1 MAYVGL
7 RKIIIAE
14 RTGAKTYGEQFAFG
28 KAIGLNVTPNY
39 SEGSLNADDVQAEY
53 DKEFNYAEVTM
64 NTSTV
69 PLVAHDKMFGHKVNE
84 NAVDF
89 NAYDEANYVGQA
101 WIAPEKVDGKKY
113 YTGNFLYKAKYSE
126 PSEEYSTKGDS
137 IEYKTP
143 SISGR
148 ALAEDDGD
156 WKATERFETPEKAL
170 EWIYKKFG
178 KSAVP
183 QKVLKNQEAAV
194 TKE

>member
-14 RTGAKTYGEQFAFG
+14 RTGAKTYGEPFAFG
-28 KAIGLNVTPNY
+28 KAIGMNVTPNY

-53 DKEFNYAEVTM
+53 DKEFNYAELSM

-69 PLVAHDKMFGHKVNE
+69 PLEAHDTMFGHTVNE

-89 NAYDEANYVGQA
+89 NANDEAKYVGQG

-126 PSEEYSTKGDS
+126 PSEEYTTKGDS

-148 ALAEDDGD
+148 SLAEDDGYCI
-156 WKATERFETPEKAL
+156 ATERFDTPEKAL
-170 EWIYKKFG
+170 AWIYKKFG
-178 KSAVP
+178 KTEMTQAAS
-183 QKVLKNQEAAV
+183 KNTATVKA
-194 TKE
+194 

>member
-1 MAYVGL
+1 M
-7 RKIIIAE
+7 
-14 RTGAKTYGEQFAFG
+14 QM
-28 KAIGLNVTPNY
+28 
-39 SEGSLNADDVQAEY
+39 AEY
-53 DKEFNYAEVTM
+53 DKEFNYAELSM

-69 PLVAHDKMFGHKVNE
+69 PLEAHDTMFGHTVNE

-89 NAYDEANYVGQA
+89 NANDEAKYVGQG

-126 PSEEYSTKGDS
+126 PSEEYTTKGDS

-156 WKATERFETPEKAL
+156 WKATERFDTPEKAL
-170 EWIYKKFG
+170 AWIYKKFG
-178 KSAVP
+178 KTEMTQAAS
-183 QKVLKNQEAAV
+183 KNTATVKA
-194 TKE
+194 

>member
-14 RTGAKTYGEQFAFG
+14 RTGAKTYGEPFAFG
-28 KAIGLNVTPNY
+28 KAIGMNVTPNY

-53 DKEFNYAEVTM
+53 DKEFNYAELSM

-69 PLVAHDKMFGHKVNE
+69 PLEAHDTMFGHTVNE

-89 NAYDEANYVGQA
+89 NANDEAKYVGQG

-126 PSEEYSTKGDS
+126 PSEEYTTKGDS

-156 WKATERFETPEKAL
+156 WKATERFDTPEKAL
-170 EWIYKKFG
+170 AWTYKKFG
-178 KSAVP
+178 KTEMTQAAS
-183 QKVLKNQEAAV
+183 KNTATVKA
-194 TKE
+194 

>member
-14 RTGAKTYGEQFAFG
+14 RTGAKTYGEPFAFG
-28 KAIGLNVTPNY
+28 KAIGMNVTPNY

-53 DKEFNYAEVTM
+53 DKEFNYAELSM

-69 PLVAHDKMFGHKVNE
+69 PLEAHDTMFGHTVNE

-89 NAYDEANYVGQA
+89 NTNDEAKYVGQG

-126 PSEEYSTKGDS
+126 PSEEYTTKGDS

-156 WKATERFETPEKAL
+156 WKATERFDTPEKAL
-170 EWIYKKFG
+170 AWIYKKFG
-178 KSAVP
+178 KTEMTQAAS
-183 QKVLKNQEAAV
+183 KNTAPVKA
-194 TKE
+194 